1 MKSRGPT
8 VNPASGAESQNRR
21 IDARKIALTLL
32 LLASVAACRK
42 KVSAPVNINAA
53 NKVAPRA
60 VRLYFEGPSMLLIA
74 EPRSVQLPENP
85 AGAMSA
91 VVRELIKG
99 PASPGFARSFPA
111 DTVVR
116 GAFLLPDGTAF
127 VDLGGGTL
135 TAGWT
140 TGSHEE
146 LIAIYSLVQ
155 TITANFSEARQVR
168 LLVNG
173 APAETLAGHVA
184 LERSLR
190 PAAWLVDPRA
200 R

>member
-1 MKSRGPT
+1 MVLVLAVACSR
-8 VNPASGAESQNRR
+8 
-21 IDARKIALTLL
+21 
-32 LLASVAACRK
+32 
-42 KVSAPVNINAA
+42 KVTGPVNINAA

-60 VRLYFEGPSMLLIA
+60 VRLYFEGPSMLLLA
-74 EPRSVQLPENP
+74 ETRNLQLPENP
-85 AGAMSA
+85 AGAMSV

-99 PASPGFARSFPA
+99 PVNPGFARSFPP

-135 TAGWT
+135 SAGWT

-146 LIAIYSLVQ
+146 LIAIYSLVE
-155 TITANFSEARQVR
+155 TITGNFSEAKQVR

-173 APAETLAGHVA
+173 APAETLGGHIS
-184 LERSLR
+184 LDRSLR
-190 PAAWLVDPRA
+190 PATWLVDPRA